1 MELSIFSSLE
11 HCVAHS
17 SPNLLGISAIE
28 KFWVQNYFQGT
39 YPATIYLFV
48 FIYYFTPLSSVSVV
62 DFEQVNVSWVIAQK
76 FYKGSSWFS

>member
-1 MELSIFSSLE
+1 MELRIFSSLE
-11 HCVAHS
+11 QCVAHS

-28 KFWVQNYFQGT
+28 KFWVQGT

-62 DFEQVNVSWVIAQK
+62 DFEQVNVS
-76 FYKGSSWFS
+76 